1 MLQPGLLTGAATELK
16 QDDVITELVLLNSNT
31 PTDFYQ
37 EVTLGNIPGQAR
49 GQTGANN
56 PGLSADNLESVNNI
70 RLETGTGML
79 YPFLTA
85 DTTLFASS
93 SSASDT
99 GTYVVVGLDDTL
111 TEVTRFVTLTGQTPV
126 ALSGDIF
133 RISIMLSITGTN
145 SVGSIYL
152 SSDSGDITDGVP
164 VTLSKV
170 LAKIDV
176 GGQQSIISSRTVP
189 AGKKMYIFAIESQT
203 SKAADVDINIR
214 FRFTLTDEFSN
225 SPPFQVF
232 QSGVNV
238 IEKMGFVIPE
248 DAEFDIAA
256 SSPTAGSKVTVG
268 ILLVFID
275 V

>member
-1 MLQPGLLTGAATELK
+1 MANPGVDST
-16 QDDVITELVLLNSNT
+16 LVF
-31 PTDFYQ
+31 DYYQ
-37 EVTLGNIPGQAR
+37 ELTAGNITGRSR

-85 DTTLFASS
+85 DTTLYISS

-99 GTYVVVGLDDTL
+99 DTYVVLGLDDTL
-111 TEVTRFVTLTGQTPV
+111 TEITRIVTLNGQTPV
-126 ALSGDIF
+126 ALTGDMF
-133 RISIMLSITGTN
+133 RISIMLSLTGTN
-145 SVGSIYL
+145 AVGSIYL
-152 SSDSGDITDGVP
+152 SKDQNAITSGVP
-164 VTLSKV
+164 NLLSNV
-170 LAKIDV
+170 LAKVDV

-189 AGKKMYIFAIESQT
+189 AGKKMYLFAIETQT
-203 SKAADVDINIR
+203 SKAADVDVNIR
-214 FRFTLTDEFSN
+214 FRFDLTDQFSD

-238 IEKMGFVIPE
+238 IERMGFLIPE
-248 DAEFDIAA
+248 NAEFDITA